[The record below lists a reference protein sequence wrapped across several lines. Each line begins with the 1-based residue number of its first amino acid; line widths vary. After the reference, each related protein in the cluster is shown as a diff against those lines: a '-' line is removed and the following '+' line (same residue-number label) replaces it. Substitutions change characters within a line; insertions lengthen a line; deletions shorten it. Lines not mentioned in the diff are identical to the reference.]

1 MCRSG
6 LVSVLMASVSISP
19 AFAQARHVVDPSVV
33 AGLVQEQVSAQE
45 NDRAVVRTF
54 LARPDVRTVA
64 TSAGIDIGGLEAAI
78 ELLSATEAARAA
90 EAATAVEP
98 SLVGGASS
106 ITLSTT
112 TIIIGLLVL
121 ILIIVAVD

>member
-6 LVSVLMASVSISP
+6 LVSVLMASLSISP

-33 AGLVQEQVSAQE
+33 AGLVQEQVAAQK

-112 TIIIGLLVL
+112 TIIIGLLLL

>member
-33 AGLVQEQVSAQE
+33 AGLVQEQVAAQK

-78 ELLSATEAARAA
+78 ELLSATDAARAA